1 MDPSRRKPG
10 GPAAKPLNPPKPS
23 LLRRAIDRIGE
34 FFRKPAEVAAP
45 PPPAKPVPS
54 AKTLPPGRPAHSR
67 RPAAPGKQAPA
78 AKPPALPEG
87 PAKVVHWD
95 SSEFVVPR
103 VEGKTRFHDLGLPEG
118 IMHAVADLG
127 FQYCTPVQAAVLPE
141 ALMGRDVA
149 GQAQTGTGKTAAFLI
164 TIFAQFL
171 KSSPPQRRRTASPRA
186 LIIAPTRELVLQ
198 IDKDA
203 RSFLPYLGLSVVPVF
218 GGMEFEKQRKVLDGK
233 NVDVIVATPGRLL
246 DFQRRKYLNL
256 GMVEIMVIDEADRM
270 LDMGF
275 IPDVRR
281 IIDST
286 PPKERRQTML
296 FSATLTPDVRRL
308 ASQWTRNALIVE
320 IQPEQVTV
328 DTVDQRVYIT
338 TTEEK
343 FTLLYNMI
351 VQQDL
356 ERVLVFCNR
365 RDVSQRLADRLTS
378 HSITCGLLSGD
389 IDQEKRIKTLEAF
402 RTGKFRVLVATDV
415 AARGLHIEA
424 ISAVV
429 NYNLPMNAEDYVHRI
444 GRTGRAGATGMSVS
458 FACEE
463 DAPQIPVI
471 EEFIGKKLTAVYPD
485 DAWLRVL
492 PAPKAD
498 TGKPVRSPGTS
509 NRRRPSRGRS
519 GGGSRGRP
527 HRS

>member
-1 MDPSRRKPG
+1 
-10 GPAAKPLNPPKPS
+10 
-23 LLRRAIDRIGE
+23 
-34 FFRKPAEVAAP
+34 
-45 PPPAKPVPS
+45 
-54 AKTLPPGRPAHSR
+54 
-67 RPAAPGKQAPA
+67 
-78 AKPPALPEG
+78 
-87 PAKVVHWD
+87 
-95 SSEFVVPR
+95 
-103 VEGKTRFHDLGLPEG
+103 
-118 IMHAVADLG
+118 
-127 FQYCTPVQAAVLPE
+127 
-141 ALMGRDVA
+141 
-149 GQAQTGTGKTAAFLI
+149 
-164 TIFAQFL
+164 
-171 KSSPPQRRRTASPRA
+171 
-186 LIIAPTRELVLQ
+186 
-198 IDKDA
+198 
-203 RSFLPYLGLSVVPVF
+203 
-218 GGMEFEKQRKVLDGK
+218 
-233 NVDVIVATPGRLL
+233 
-246 DFQRRKYLNL
+246 
-256 GMVEIMVIDEADRM
+256 
-270 LDMGF
+270 
-275 IPDVRR
+275 
-281 IIDST
+281 
-286 PPKERRQTML
+286 ML

-485 DAWLRVL
+485 DAWLRAL

-498 TGKPVRSPGTS
+498 TGKPARSPGAS

-519 GGGSRGRP
+519 GGGRGRP

>member
-1 MDPSRRKPG
+1 MDPSQRKLGVPT
-10 GPAAKPLNPPKPS
+10 PKPLNPPKPS
-23 LLRRAIDRIGE
+23 PVRTLVERILG
-34 FFRKPAEVAAP
+34 FFRKPAPKGKPEP
-45 PPPAKPVPS
+45 SGRPVPPS
-54 AKTLPPGRPAHSR
+54 AEARKPARWTVSR
-67 RPAAPGKQAPA
+67 
-78 AKPPALPEG
+78 
-87 PAKVVHWD
+87 
-95 SSEFVVPR
+95 FVVPP
-103 VEGKTRFHDLGLPEG
+103 VEGKTRFHDLGLPDEL
-118 IMHAVADLG
+118 MHAVSDLG
-127 FQYCTPVQAAVLPE
+127 FQYCTPVQAAVLPQ
-141 ALMGRDVA
+141 ALTGRDVA

-171 KSSPPQRRRTASPRA
+171 RTPPPQRRRPASPRA

-198 IDKDA
+198 IEKDA
-203 RSFLPYLGLSVVPVF
+203 RSLVPYLPLSVVPVF
-218 GGMEFEKQRKVLDGK
+218 GGMEFEKQRKVLSGK
-233 NVDVIVATPGRLL
+233 PVDVIVATPGRLL

-281 IIDST
+281 IIEST
-286 PPKERRQTML
+286 PPKNRRQTML

-308 ASQWTRNALIVE
+308 ASQWTRDAMIVE

-338 TTEEK
+338 TTGEK

-365 RDVSQRLADRLTS
+365 RDVSQRLSDRLTS
-378 HSITCGLLSGD
+378 HGISCGLLSGD
-389 IDQEKRIKTLEAF
+389 IDQEKRIRTLEGF

-415 AARGLHIEA
+415 AARGLHVEG

-444 GRTGRAGATGMSVS
+444 GRTGRAGATGTSVS

-463 DAPQIPVI
+463 DAPQLPVI
-471 EEFIGKKLTAVYPD
+471 EEFIGRKLTAVYPD
-485 DAWLRVL
+485 DAWLRAL

-498 TGKPVRSPGTS
+498 AGKVSHPHGVSH
-509 NRRRPSRGRS
+509 RRRPSGGRS
-519 GGGSRGRP
+519 SGGNRR
-527 HRS
+527 HRRS